1 MANPS
6 KPRTK
11 LDVQPGEDIW
21 TAMARELSSH
31 PDSPAALQIMSA
43 VNSAMRPRNAAADQ
57 VVSALAEQLEN
68 PGPAAD
74 AAVTAAV
81 AHWERACDG
90 PASDSLIEQL
100 RKEARQLVADRRRG
114 PPKIESVVAD
124 VAGRPDAGYELG
136 VHMHGLRGTWHRLW
150 ASISASRLWGESPE
164 QQECVATVR
173 EQFEAQLGRA
183 LTSDEWAQL
192 TQHAHRHCDTVSKPM
207 LEKWEASEREGKARP
222 EGDASSDPQPL
233 S

>member
-31 PDSPAALQIMSA
+31 PDSPASLQIMSA

-68 PGPAAD
+68 PGPAAG

-90 PASDSLIEQL
+90 PASESLLQQF
-100 RKEARQLVADRRRG
+100 RDKAQQLVADRRRG
-114 PPKIESVVAD
+114 PPKIESVVTG

-173 EQFEAQLGRA
+173 EQFETQLGRA
-183 LTSDEWAQL
+183 LTSEEWAQL

-207 LEKWEASEREGKARP
+207 LAKWEESEKERQTGSDGGASREPKSP
-222 EGDASSDPQPL
+222 
-233 S
+233 

>member
-1 MANPS
+1 MATPS
-6 KPRTK
+6 KPPTR
-11 LDVQPGEDIW
+11 LQVQPGEDIW
-21 TAMARELSSH
+21 AAMTRELASN
-31 PDSPAALQIMSA
+31 PDSPASLQIMSV

-57 VVSALAEQLEN
+57 VVSAMVEQLEN
-68 PGPAAD
+68 PGSAAD

-90 PASDSLIEQL
+90 PASEPVLEQF
-100 RKEARQLVADRRRG
+100 RDEAQKMVADRRRG
-114 PPKIESVVAD
+114 PPKIESVVEG
-124 VAGRPDAGYELG
+124 VAGRSDAGYQLG

-150 ASISASRLWGESPE
+150 ASISAARLWGESPE

-173 EQFEAQLGRA
+173 EQFETQLGRA

-207 LEKWEASEREGKARP
+207 LEKWEASEREAKGRP
-222 EGDASSDPQPL
+222 EGDASGDPQPL